1 MKSRKKTSEKFGE
14 VTENTEICG
23 MTKSE
28 EREFEMLKA
37 RVHEAE
43 LAKRSALQKARQA
56 EDKLGRLEQEVSE
69 FRRQQTEGINN
80 MQQMMQQMM
89 QFVMGNGA
97 VSLSDTIVNP
107 MIAAI
112 RKEFEAREQKLIAAY
127 EQKLSAKENEIKR
140 LQSRRTNKG
149 W

>member
-1 MKSRKKTSEKFGE
+1 
-14 VTENTEICG
+14 

-80 MQQMMQQMM
+80 MQQMMQH
-89 QFVMGNGA
+89 
-97 VSLSDTIVNP
+97 L
-107 MIAAI
+107 I
-112 RKEFEAREQKLIAAY
+112 RCGM
-127 EQKLSAKENEIKR
+127 
-140 LQSRRTNKG
+140 T
-149 W
+149 